1 MTTEAPVKEAPD
13 TAVAEELPPR
23 RDDAGANERARE
35 SRNSAAAI
43 PTGLSAARR
52 FKRAG
57 AAALQRLVLQLVR
70 PVVLATVG
78 AALIITV
85 GIVFE
90 VLDANAQKWLVSD
103 IESAA
108 KWLTGPFQNT
118 FLLHSAKLAIALNWA
133 LAILVY
139 SILGR
144 VVVATVQRIAAQL
157 ARAR

>member
-1 MTTEAPVKEAPD
+1 MTTQAPVKEASD
-13 TAVAEELPPR
+13 TAVQEQLPQHR
-23 RDDAGANERARE
+23 DAGADEHSGEPASSGPEIR
-35 SRNSAAAI
+35 
-43 PTGLSAARR
+43 TGPSAARR
-52 FKRAG
+52 FKLAG
-57 AAALQRLVLQLVR
+57 AAALRGLVLRLVR
-70 PVVLATVG
+70 PVVLATIVAG
-78 AALIITV
+78 MVIAV

-139 SILGR
+139 AILGR
-144 VVVATVQRIAAQL
+144 VVVAMVQRIAAQL
-157 ARAR
+157 ARVR